1 MVFRA
6 LRIALVFA
14 AAVVRPAS
22 AADQPPAPASPAA
35 TPAATSAASATPI
48 AIVYLALAVKRSLP
62 ESYLDQ
68 PPADE
73 GLAGAGVA
81 LADNNTTGH
90 FTGQDFILDPV
101 VAPDEAGVIAAFR
114 DRLGK
119 GAREFVTDVP
129 ASLLLK
135 LADLPD
141 ARAATLIDATDADD
155 RLRAEGCRRNVL
167 HVLPSRA
174 MLADSL
180 MQYLVVKSWRRI
192 MLLAGQTADDK
203 LYADAVRRSAKKFQI
218 KIVADKMWSFNPA
231 EQRADTGHFEVNTEV
246 ANITQGVDYDL
257 LVVADEED
265 NFGDELGY
273 RATLARPVA
282 GTQGLVPTAW
292 SRVYDE
298 TGATQLQNRFLRAA
312 HRWMTERDYGAWMA
326 VRALGEAA
334 IRTHSGDPAVIGAYL
349 RSPKFELAAFKGERL
364 SFRAWDGQLRQPVL
378 LADSRSLV
386 SISPQPGFLHEF
398 FETDTLG
405 VDQPESTCHLN

>member
-14 AAVVRPAS
+14 ATLARPAW
-22 AADQPPAPASPAA
+22 AGDQPAQPPSPAPG
-35 TPAATSAASATPI
+35 ATSAAAAAPI
-48 AIVYLALAVKRSLP
+48 ALVYLALAVKRSFP

-73 GLAGAGVA
+73 GLAGANVA

-90 FTGQDFILDPV
+90 FTGQDFTLDPV
-101 VAPDEAGVIAAFR
+101 AAPDEAGVIAAFR

-119 GAREFVTDVP
+119 GARAFVTDVP
-129 ASLLLK
+129 ATLLLK
-135 LADLPD
+135 LADLPE
-141 ARAATLIDATDADD
+141 ARSATLIDAADTDD
-155 RLRAEGCRRNVL
+155 RLRAEDCRRNVL

-180 MQYLVVKSWRRI
+180 MQYLVVKNWRRI

-203 LYADAVRRSAKKFQI
+203 LYADAMRRAAKKFQI
-218 KIVADKMWSFNPA
+218 KIVADKLWSFNPA

-298 TGATQLQNRFLRAA
+298 TGATQLQNRFLRAT

-326 VRALGEAA
+326 VRAFGEAA
-334 IRTHSGDPAVIGAYL
+334 IRTHSSDPAVIGAYL

-378 LADSRSLV
+378 LADPRSLV

>member
-14 AAVVRPAS
+14 AALAGTARAEDQPAASS
-22 AADQPPAPASPAA
+22 AAPTAAPSGQ
-35 TPAATSAASATPI
+35 I
-48 AIVYLALAVKRSLP
+48 AIVYLALTVKRSFP

-73 GLAGAGVA
+73 GLAGASVA
-81 LADNNTTGH
+81 LADNNTTGR
-90 FTGQDFILDPV
+90 FTGQEFTLEPV
-101 VAPDEAGVIAAFR
+101 SAPDEAGVIAAFR
-114 DRLGK
+114 DRVGK
-119 GAREFVTDVP
+119 GARAFVTDVP
-129 ASLLLK
+129 APLLLK
-135 LADLPD
+135 LADLQE
-141 ARAATLIDATDADD
+141 ARTATLIDATDSDD
-155 RLRAEGCRRNVL
+155 MLRAEGCRRNVL

-174 MLADSL
+174 MLADAL
-180 MQYLVVKSWRRI
+180 MQYLVVKNWRRV
-192 MLLAGQTADDK
+192 MLLSGQTEADK
-203 LYADAVRRSAKKFQI
+203 RYAEAMRRAAKKFQI
-218 KIVADKMWSFNPA
+218 KIVADKAWTFNPA

-282 GTQGLVPTAW
+282 GTQGLVATAW
-292 SRVYDE
+292 TRVYDE

-326 VRALGEAA
+326 VRAFGEAA
-334 IRTHSGDPAVIGAYL
+334 IRTHSSDPAVIGAYL

-378 LADSRSLV
+378 LADPRSLV

>member
-1 MVFRA
+1 MLGRA
-6 LRIALVFA
+6 LRVALMFVATFAGVAHAGEQPSA
-14 AAVVRPAS
+14 AAPE
-22 AADQPPAPASPAA
+22 AAAGAPAHVAL
-35 TPAATSAASATPI
+35 
-48 AIVYLALAVKRSLP
+48 VYLALSVKRSFP

-73 GLAGAGVA
+73 GLAGAAVA
-81 LADNNTTGH
+81 LADDNTTGR
-90 FTGQDFILDPV
+90 FTGQDFTLDPV
-101 VAPDEAGVIAAFR
+101 SAPDEAGVIAAFH
-114 DRLGK
+114 DRLQK
-119 GAREFVTDVP
+119 GARDFVTDVP

-135 LADLPD
+135 LADLPE
-141 ARAATLIDATDADD
+141 ARDATLIDAADSD
-155 RLRAEGCRRNVL
+155 DMLRAEGCRRDVL
-167 HVLPSRA
+167 HVMPSRA

-180 MQYLVVKSWRRI
+180 MQYLVVKNWRRI
-192 MLLAGQTADDK
+192 MLLAGQSDADK
-203 LYADAVRRSAKKFQI
+203 LYADAIRRSAKKFQI
-218 KIVADKMWSFNPA
+218 KIVADKPWTFNPA

-265 NFGDELGY
+265 NFGDDLGY

-282 GTQGLVPTAW
+282 GTQGLTPTAW

-326 VRALGEAA
+326 VRAFGEAA
-334 IRTHSGDPAVIGAYL
+334 IRTHSSDPAVIGAYL
-349 RSPKFELAAFKGERL
+349 RSSKFELAAFKGERL

-378 LADSRSLV
+378 LADPRSLV

>member
-14 AAVVRPAS
+14 TALAGPVS
-22 AADQPPAPASPAA
+22 AEDQPPAPPPPASAPAA
-35 TPAATSAASATPI
+35 APTPAHI
-48 AIVYLALAVKRSLP
+48 ALVYLALAVKRSFP
-62 ESYLDQ
+62 QSYLDQ

-73 GLAGAGVA
+73 GLAGASVA
-81 LADNNTTGH
+81 LADDNTTGH
-90 FTGQDFILDPV
+90 FTGQDFTLDPV
-101 VAPDEAGVIAAFR
+101 AAPDEAGVIAAFR
-114 DRLGK
+114 DRLAK
-119 GAREFVTDVP
+119 GARDFVTDVP
-129 ASLLLK
+129 AALLLK
-135 LADLPD
+135 LADLPE
-141 ARAATLIDATDADD
+141 ARAATLIDAADND
-155 RLRAEGCRRNVL
+155 DMLRAEGCRANVL

-203 LYADAVRRSAKKFQI
+203 LYAEAMRHAAKKFQI
-218 KIVADKMWSFNPA
+218 KIVADKTWNFNPA

-273 RATLARPVA
+273 RATLPRPVA

-298 TGATQLQNRFLRAA
+298 TGATQLQNRFLRAT

-326 VRALGEAA
+326 VRAFGEAA
-334 IRTHSGDPAVIGAYL
+334 IRTHSSDPAVIGGYL

-378 LADSRSLV
+378 LVDPRSLV